1 MEGSAMR
8 EVTRRRVLVGGV
20 ALGGLSVGG
29 LSLGACGG
37 APPPNGERGGQEQGP
52 RTPAPGQ
59 GGQGIVDSVDHIP
72 VGGGRVYDTR
82 QVVVTQPAAGNFQC
96 FRAVC
101 THRGCLV
108 STVANGTIDCPCHGS
123 KFAITDGSVRQGPAT
138 KPLEPRTITVD
149 TGQIRLLD

>member
-1 MEGSAMR
+1 MR
-8 EVTRRRVLVGGV
+8 HVTRRGVLVGGT
-20 ALGGLSVGG
+20 ALGG

-37 APPPNGERGGQEQGP
+37 APPPNGDRGGSEQGP

-59 GGQGIVDSVDHIP
+59 GGQGILDAVDHVP
-72 VGGGRVYDTR
+72 VGGGRVYDTH
-82 QVVVTQPAAGNFQC
+82 QVVVTQPTAGDFRC

-101 THRGCLV
+101 THAGCLV
-108 STVANGTIDCPCHGS
+108 NSVQNGTINCPCHGS
-123 KFAITDGSVRQGPAT
+123 RFAITDGSVRRGPAT

>member
-1 MEGSAMR
+1 MKQ
-8 EVTRRRVLVGGV
+8 VTRRRVLVGG
-20 ALGGLSVGG
+20 ALGGLSLTG

-37 APPPNGERGGQEQGP
+37 APPPNGDRGGYEQGP

-59 GGQGIVDSVDHIP
+59 GGQGILDSVDHVP

-82 QVVVTQPAAGNFQC
+82 QVVVTQPIAGDFRC

-101 THRGCLV
+101 THQNCLV
-108 STVANGTIDCPCHGS
+108 NRVENGTIDCPCHGS
-123 KFAITDGSVRQGPAT
+123 KFAITDGSVRRGPAT
-138 KPLEPRTITVD
+138 KPLEPKTITVD